1 MNEEDYCYCHYHD
14 DTYEYFDCL
23 DYMECEECPYYYA
36 DEDQVR
42 SVIDMTIDEAIA
54 REKELTEI
62 YRNDIVPKEDYHN
75 MPWIDMEN
83 ELNMRRAEEH
93 EQLAEWLEE
102 LKALRLLLDWAIEC
116 DFGLDSFPEEYEKY
130 KHTLTDD
137 MTYKDMIIQIA
148 KCVVAEEIKE

>member
-1 MNEEDYCYCHYHD
+1 M
-14 DTYEYFDCL
+14 L
-23 DYMECEECPYYYA
+23 
-36 DEDQVR
+36 
-42 SVIDMTIDEAIA
+42 SIDEAIA
-54 REKELTEI
+54 RERELAEI

-83 ELNMRRAEEH
+83 QLNMRRAKEH

-137 MTYKDMIIQIA
+137 MTYKDMMIQIA
-148 KCVVAEEIKE
+148 KCVVAEEIKERK

>member
-1 MNEEDYCYCHYHD
+1 M
-14 DTYEYFDCL
+14 F
-23 DYMECEECPYYYA
+23 
-36 DEDQVR
+36 
-42 SVIDMTIDEAIA
+42 SIDEAIA
-54 REKELTEI
+54 HARAVAETCEYEASKYDMSDSYEREVAYKEG
-62 YRNDIVPKEDYHN
+62 KC
-75 MPWIDMEN
+75 
-83 ELNMRRAEEH
+83 AEEH

-116 DFGLDSFPEEYEKY
+116 DFGLDSFPEEYAKY

>member
-1 MNEEDYCYCHYHD
+1 M
-14 DTYEYFDCL
+14 L
-23 DYMECEECPYYYA
+23 
-36 DEDQVR
+36 
-42 SVIDMTIDEAIA
+42 SIDEAIA
-54 REKELTEI
+54 RERELAEI

-75 MPWIDMEN
+75 MPWIDMAN
-83 ELNMRRAEEH
+83 EGNEKAAEEH

-137 MTYKDMIIQIA
+137 MTYKDMMIQIA
-148 KCVVAEEIKE
+148 KCVVKEQLKEKTEK